1 MPGPEPPAQFGARAV
16 CPYLRVM
23 SGPWRNAAPS
33 RDHVCAA
40 DAVVVPVGLEA
51 QRRLCLGT
59 PGDCERFRSA
69 AAARREHAPIWPI
82 RPIARTA
89 PVVVERGRAIGLP
102 HVADGRTLGQVALAL
117 VMILAVVALIFARA
131 SRPEYGG
138 TGTGPGSTLGSR
150 PSASPKTS
158 PVPSPTPVP
167 MPTPTPGAT
176 ATPKPVRTP
185 GPSATQ
191 VATRTYRVR
200 AGDTLSSIAAEY
212 GTTVKVLAALNG
224 ISDPSLIRT
233 GQVLKIP

>member
-1 MPGPEPPAQFGARAV
+1 M
-16 CPYLRVM
+16 
-23 SGPWRNAAPS
+23 
-33 RDHVCAA
+33 
-40 DAVVVPVGLEA
+40 VPVGLEA

-69 AAARREHAPIWPI
+69 AAARRERAPFRPI

-117 VMILAVVALIFARA
+117 VMFLAVVALILARA
-131 SRPEYGG
+131 GRPEVG
-138 TGTGPGSTLGSR
+138 GTGPGSTLGSS
-150 PSASPKTS
+150 PSASPVTS
-158 PVPSPTPVP
+158 PVPSPTPVST
-167 MPTPTPGAT
+167 PTPTSGAT
-176 ATPKPVRTP
+176 ATPTPTRTP
-185 GPSATQ
+185 RPSATP

-200 AGDTLSSIAAEY
+200 AGDTLSSIAAEF

-233 GQVLKIP
+233 GQVLRIP